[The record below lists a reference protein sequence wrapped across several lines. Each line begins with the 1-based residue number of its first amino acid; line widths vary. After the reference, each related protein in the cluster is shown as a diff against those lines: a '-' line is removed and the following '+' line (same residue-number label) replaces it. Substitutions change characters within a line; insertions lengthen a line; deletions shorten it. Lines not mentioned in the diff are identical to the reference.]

1 LKCAVIG
8 STGWMGVGVAT
19 RIASAGHTAV
29 MGSRDIERSQKLI
42 KKLPLL
48 VELPPE
54 RFQATTN
61 LDALDGAE
69 YVFITVPMPAHK
81 ETLELIKDRVQDKI
95 IVDVTAPVD
104 PENLIENL
112 WPDEGS
118 ATQQAQAILGED
130 VAVVGALKNIA
141 AVVLMNHKKDSNC
154 DILVTGEDIAAKFKV
169 ISLLREMGL
178 NSYDVGS
185 DDMCRTVEGLTSLLI
200 LLNYSYHLNQPG
212 VKVVPIATG
221 MDYFPDESLLE

>member
-1 LKCAVIG
+1 MKCAIIG

-19 RIASAGHTAV
+19 RIASAGHTVV
-29 MGSRDIERSQKLI
+29 MGSRDLSRAQRLV
-42 KKLPLL
+42 KKLPGL

-54 RFQATTN
+54 RFQAATN

-81 ETLELIKDRVQDKI
+81 ETLELIKDKVQDKI

-112 WPDEGS
+112 WPEEGS
-118 ATQQAQAILGED
+118 ATQQAQAILGDD
-130 VAVVGALKNIA
+130 VSVVGALKNIA
-141 AVVLMNHKKDSNC
+141 AVVLMNYKRDSNC
-154 DILVTGEDIAAKFKV
+154 DILITGDDIGAKFKV
-169 ISLLREMGL
+169 ISFLRETGL

-200 LLNYSYHLNQPG
+200 FMNYAYHLNQPG

-221 MDYFPDESLLE
+221 MDYFPDESLFQ